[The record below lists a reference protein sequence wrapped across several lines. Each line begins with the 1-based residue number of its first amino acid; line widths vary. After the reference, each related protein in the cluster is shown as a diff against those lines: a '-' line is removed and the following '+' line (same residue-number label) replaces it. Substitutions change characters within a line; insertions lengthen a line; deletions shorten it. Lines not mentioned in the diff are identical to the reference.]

1 MVMHSEVVMSD
12 WTGNHKSISV
22 INGLNGHSASVRER
36 NDYYATDPL
45 AVDRLLSGGGT
56 VKE

>member
-1 MVMHSEVVMSD
+1 MSD